1 MDGINTSLVSEYD
14 VENLEEDSE
23 ITLDVDMEKLYFN
36 MHDAKADWLYT
47 LPQWEELLTKEKRE
61 EIEKELVKSLKKLQN
76 NDVIHISRI
85 IDTIDNIQ
93 KFIDNVTYEE
103 FKDNDMLVSAVILKF
118 EIVGEIAKNISEE
131 LRNKDNGINWKDL
144 IEYRNYLIENYF
156 DVDLITLWEMIN
168 NDLVKL
174 KEKLLM
180 IK

>member
-1 MDGINTSLVSEYD
+1 MVIEAIESIHKII
-14 VENLEEDSE
+14 EN
-23 ITLDVDMEKLYFN
+23 I
-36 MHDAKADWLYT
+36 
-47 LPQWEELLTKEKRE
+47 
-61 EIEKELVKSLKKLQN
+61 
-76 NDVIHISRI
+76 
-85 IDTIDNIQ
+85 
-93 KFIDNVTYEE
+93 TYEE
-103 FKDNDMLVSAVILKF
+103 FKGNDLLVSAVILKF

>member
-1 MDGINTSLVSEYD
+1 MDGV
-14 VENLEEDSE
+14 VERIS
-23 ITLDVDMEKLYFN
+23 
-36 MHDAKADWLYT
+36 
-47 LPQWEELLTKEKRE
+47 KRE

-76 NDVIHISRI
+76 NNAIHISRI

-144 IEYRNYLIENYF
+144 IENRNYLIDNYF
-156 DVDLITLWEMIN
+156 EIDLNTLWEMIN

>member
-1 MDGINTSLVSEYD
+1 MRISIS
-14 VENLEEDSE
+14 
-23 ITLDVDMEKLYFN
+23 
-36 MHDAKADWLYT
+36 
-47 LPQWEELLTKEKRE
+47 
-61 EIEKELVKSLKKLQN
+61 KSTDN
-76 NDVIHISRI
+76 NAIHISRI

-144 IEYRNYLIENYF
+144 IEYRNYLIDNYF
-156 DVDLITLWEMIN
+156 DVDLNTLWEMIN